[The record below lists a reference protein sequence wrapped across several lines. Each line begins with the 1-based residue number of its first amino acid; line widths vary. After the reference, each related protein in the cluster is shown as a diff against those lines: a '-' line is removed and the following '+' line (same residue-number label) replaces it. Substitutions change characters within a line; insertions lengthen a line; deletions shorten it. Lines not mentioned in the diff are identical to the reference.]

1 MNVLDE
7 IVVVKR
13 SGQRINFNG
22 SKIAVAI
29 KGAFDDV
36 SNTYKLEEV
45 NKVYESVLKYITSN
59 YQTRRTINVEDIQDI
74 IEQVLKKENKDV
86 YDAFVRY
93 RTRRAESRKVFSL
106 KQQHKFV
113 KVIEK
118 VNNISSLETP
128 NNNLFKYGEIISRE
142 YIKSYILDNKYT
154 RLHDEGR
161 IYIHN
166 LSYFNLGYLN
176 HTHLKIESKMDNLIK
191 ELLDAKT
198 EINGEVVIDELD
210 IKLYRYELRRFKEIL
225 KLKILKYLNIIGLKD
240 YINIKKINEK
250 IDRIDNID
258 FNMNILNEYLLNDQV
273 KNIVNF
279 AYNDSKEEFMNY
291 ISDKIQSLL
300 ITLNKNININ
310 QQYAISISENDNF
323 IRNIIINKISYLNRL
338 DNVTLLIKIGN
349 NYDIE
354 DIYSLLDKNIRL
366 VFNNKEYFT
375 NGLLIEDGYGKSNIS
390 YTSINIARLG
400 IKHKKLDNSF
410 YKELDEI
417 IEMTKNQLLFVFE
430 TIGDKTKENY
440 SIIFNSNILDD
451 EKLEENQKIRKVIKN
466 GTLNINLVGLLEC
479 SYIIDK
485 DNHTKVISKILNYI
499 KNKVDNISKE
509 TKLNF
514 TVSSIN
520 DNSCKELI
528 ILDKTIYGLIDK
540 VTKKDTYQSI
550 SSINDLDEL
559 KQITEY
565 QKYLNG
571 GILVSYKVSNIT
583 IKNLRTLIDEC
594 IKSNIGILEL
604 RCTKC

>member
-1 MNVLDE
+1 MNIFDE
-7 IVVVKR
+7 ITVVKR
-13 SGQRINFNG
+13 SGQRVNFNG

-45 NKVYESVLKYITSN
+45 NKAYESVLNYIIDN
-59 YQTRRTINVEDIQDI
+59 YKTRRTINVEDIQDI
-74 IEQVLKKENKDV
+74 IEQVLKKQNKDV
-86 YDAFVRY
+86 YEAFVKY
-93 RTRRAESRKVFSL
+93 RSRRAESRKVFSL

-128 NNNLFKYGEIISRE
+128 NNNLLKYGEIISRE

-154 RLHDEGR
+154 RIHDEGR

-176 HTHLKIESKMDNLIK
+176 HTHLKIDSKMDNLIK

-198 EINGEVVIDELD
+198 EINGEILIDDLD
-210 IKLYRYELRRFKEIL
+210 IKLCKYESKKYREIFKN
-225 KLKILKYLNIIGLKD
+225 KISKYLNIIGLRD

-250 IDRIDNID
+250 IDKLEIID
-258 FNMNILNEYLLNDQV
+258 FDLNMLDEYLLNDQV
-273 KNIVNF
+273 KNIINF

-291 ISDKIQSLL
+291 ISEKIGSLL
-300 ITLNKNININ
+300 ITLNKNISIN
-310 QQYAISISENDNF
+310 QKYGISVSENDNF

-338 DNVTLLIKIGN
+338 DNVTLLLKIGN

-354 DIYSLLDKNIRL
+354 NIYSLLDKNIRL
-366 VFNNKEYFT
+366 VFNGKDYFT
-375 NGLLIEDGYGKSNIS
+375 NGLLIDNSYGRSNIS

-400 IKHKKLDNSF
+400 IKYKKLDNNF
-410 YKELDEI
+410 YKELDEL
-417 IEMTKNQLLFVFE
+417 IEITKNQLLFVFE

-440 SIIFNSNILDD
+440 SILFNSNILDD

-485 DNHTKVISKILNYI
+485 DNYTKVITKIISYV
-499 KNKVDNISKE
+499 KNKIDNISKE

-514 TVSSIN
+514 TLSSII
-520 DNSCKELI
+520 DNSCKELL
-528 ILDKTIYGLIDK
+528 ILDKTIYGIIDK
-540 VTKKDTYQSI
+540 VTKKDIYQNI
-550 SSINDLDEL
+550 SLTSDIDDL
-559 KQITEY
+559 KYITEY

-571 GILVSYKVSNIT
+571 GNLVYLKVNNLT
-583 IKNLRTLIDEC
+583 IKHLREIIDEC
-594 IKSNIGILEL
+594 LKHKIGILEL
-604 RCTKC
+604 RCS

>member
-7 IVVVKR
+7 IIVVKR

-45 NKVYESVLKYITSN
+45 NKVYENVLKYITSN

-86 YDAFVRY
+86 YEAFVRY

-128 NNNLFKYGEIISRE
+128 NSNLFKYGEIISRE
-142 YIKSYILDNKYT
+142 YIKSYILDSKYT

-191 ELLDAKT
+191 ELLDSKT

-210 IKLYRYELRRFKEIL
+210 IKLYKYELKRFREIL
-225 KLKILKYLNIIGLKD
+225 KLKIFKYLNIIGLKD

-258 FNMNILNEYLLNDQV
+258 FNMNMLNEYLLNDQV

-310 QQYAISISENDNF
+310 QQYAISISEKDNF

-400 IKHKKLDNSF
+400 IKHKKLDNNF

-440 SIIFNSNILDD
+440 SILFNSNILDD

-479 SYIIDK
+479 SYLIDK
-485 DNHTKVISKILNYI
+485 DNYTKVITKIISYV
-499 KNKVDNISKE
+499 KNKIDNISKE

-514 TVSSIN
+514 TLSSIV
-520 DNSCKELI
+520 DNSCKELL
-528 ILDKTIYGLIDK
+528 ILDKTIYGNIDK
-540 VTKKDTYQSI
+540 VTKKDIYQNI
-550 SSINDLDEL
+550 SLTSDINDL
-559 KQITEY
+559 KYITEY

-571 GILVSYKVSNIT
+571 GNLVYLKVNNLT
-583 IKNLRTLIDEC
+583 IKHLREIIDEC
-594 IKSNIGILEL
+594 LKNKIGILEL
-604 RCTKC
+604 RCT

>member
-1 MNVLDE
+1 MNILDE
-7 IVVVKR
+7 IIVVKR

-45 NKVYESVLKYITSN
+45 NKVYENVLKYITSN

-86 YDAFVRY
+86 YEAFVRY

-118 VNNISSLETP
+118 VNSISSLETP

-210 IKLYRYELRRFKEIL
+210 LKLYKYELRRFKEIF
-225 KLKILKYLNIIGLKD
+225 KLKISKYLNIIGLRD

-250 IDRIDNID
+250 IDKIDNID
-258 FNMNILNEYLLNDQV
+258 FNLNILDEYLLNDQV
-273 KNIVNF
+273 KNIINF

-323 IRNIIINKISYLNRL
+323 IRNIIINKVSYLNKL
-338 DNVTLLIKIGN
+338 DNVTLLLKIGH

-400 IKHKKLDNSF
+400 IKHKKLDNNF
-410 YKELDEI
+410 YKELDEV

-485 DNHTKVISKILNYI
+485 DNYTKIITKILNYI
-499 KNKVDNISKE
+499 KNKIDNISKE

-514 TVSSIN
+514 TVSSIY
-520 DNSCKELI
+520 DNSCRELL
-528 ILDKTIYGLIDK
+528 ILDKTIYGIMDK
-540 VTKKDTYQSI
+540 ITKKDVYQSI
-550 SSINDLDEL
+550 SSINDLNDL
-559 KQITEY
+559 KLISEY

-571 GILVSYKVSNIT
+571 GILVNYKTSNLT

-594 IKSNIGILEL
+594 IKNNIGILEL
-604 RCTKC
+604 RCTK